1 MTLADM
7 DLSIIIPTFNER
19 NNVRALVTKIANLLH
34 QEACSYEIVFVDDS
48 LDDTPLFL
56 EQLSQEYKEVK
67 YIHRSSERGLA
78 SAVVK
83 GFSHSEGSHIIVMD
97 ADLQHPPELL
107 PLIVKRLTT
116 ADLVIP
122 SRFVPG
128 GSDGGLNLFRKLVS
142 GIARGIGYICI
153 KKLRCI
159 SDSTSGY
166 FAFKRS
172 VIEQV
177 DLNPIGWKILIEIL
191 VKGKYQTIHEIPY
204 SFVAREAGHSK
215 MNFTEQWNY
224 LKHIARLMSCRSE
237 DRKFYSF
244 CTIGM
249 LGVLVNLL
257 SLHIFLN
264 FLNVGELAA
273 SINSSCIAMFHN
285 FLWNDRVTWKDCK
298 QETLRKRIM
307 QFPQFVLISALGIAI
322 TTLMTQA
329 FLFLEWNIYAGQLTG
344 IAISTF
350 WNFSANN
357 RWTWATPYPESIHE
371 QGKLV
376 ITQELPNKEDLMQID
391 F

>member
-1 MTLADM
+1 MVHM

-19 NNVRALVTKIANLLH
+19 NNVRTLVTKIVNLLH
-34 QEACSYEIVFVDDS
+34 QETCSYEIVFVDDS
-48 LDDTPLFL
+48 LDDTPLLL
-56 EQLSQEYKEVK
+56 EQLSQTYKEVK
-67 YIHRSSERGLA
+67 YIHRSNEKGLA

-83 GFSHSEGSHIIVMD
+83 GFFHSQGDHIIVMD

-107 PLIVKRLTT
+107 PLIVKRLAA

-142 GIARGIGYICI
+142 GIARGIGYLFI

-166 FAFKRS
+166 FGFKRS

-191 VKGKYQTIHEIPY
+191 VKGKYQKVHEIPY
-204 SFVAREAGHSK
+204 SFVARETGYSK

-224 LKHIARLMSCRSE
+224 LKHIARLMSYHSE

-244 CTIGM
+244 CAIGT
-249 LGVLVNLL
+249 LGVFVNLL
-257 SLHIFLN
+257 SMRIFLN
-264 FLNVGELAA
+264 LFSIEELAA

-285 FLWNDRVTWKDCK
+285 FLWNDRVTWKECK
-298 QETLRKRIM
+298 QETSRKRIM
-307 QFPQFVLISALGIAI
+307 QFPQFILISTLGIAI
-322 TTLMTQA
+322 TTLITQA

-344 IAISTF
+344 IAVSTF
-350 WNFSANN
+350 WNFSANKK
-357 RWTWATPYPESIHE
+357 WTWATIYPESIHE
-371 QGKLV
+371 NGKLIV
-376 ITQELPNKEDLMQID
+376 TQEIPNKEDLIQVE